1 MPETEVEERSKNVQ
15 QSRSALRTLSS
26 QIDHLF
32 DLGKREEAEALL
44 RKALDDS
51 AHDRAYQLFF
61 LGEEAGFLARDRNRQ
76 KDYLLEAHRMED
88 DDPFLLKNLG
98 VYFLLNDS
106 ERKAIKCF
114 DRVMELDPSDHE
126 AFRHKGLAYSNLGRE
141 KKGMEWFAK
150 AIAISASDYDAMRQ
164 TGVSLSKL
172 GKDRE
177 AIEWYRKA
185 LAVNENDYDS
195 IRQLAISL
203 AMIGQYDAAVE
214 WLNLALAVNPN
225 DFETKRNLNLVIKKM
240 NGADETVLSRL
251 LNYLGRSVYAVWRWL
266 VNRL

>member
-1 MPETEVEERSKNVQ
+1 MPEAELEQRSKQAQ
-15 QSRSALRTLSS
+15 QSRGALRILSAR
-26 QIDHLF
+26 IDHLF
-32 DLGKREEAEALL
+32 DLGKRAEAEALL
-44 RKALDDS
+44 QKALADS
-51 AHDRAYQLFF
+51 ADDRAYRLFF

-76 KDYLLEAHRMED
+76 KEFLLEAHRLEEG
-88 DDPFLLKNLG
+88 DPFLLKNLG
-98 VYFLLNDS
+98 IYYLLNDS

-114 DRVMELDPSDHE
+114 DRVMELDPTDHE
-126 AFRHKGLAYSNLGRE
+126 AFRHKGLAFSNLGRE

-150 AIAISASDYDAMRQ
+150 AIAISATDYDAMRQ

-185 LAVNENDYDS
+185 LAVNEDDYDS

-225 DFETKRNLNLVIKKM
+225 DFETKRNLNLVRKKM
-240 NGADETVLSRL
+240 TGADETPLSRL
-251 LNYLGRSVYAVWRWL
+251 LNYLGRAFYAAWRWL